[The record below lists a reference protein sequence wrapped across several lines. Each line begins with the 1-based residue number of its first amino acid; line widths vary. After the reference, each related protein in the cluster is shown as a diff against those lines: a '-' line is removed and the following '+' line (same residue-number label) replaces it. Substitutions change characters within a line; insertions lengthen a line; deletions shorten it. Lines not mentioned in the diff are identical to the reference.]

1 MTGVSWLRKNQV
13 PARLASLPVFLQSC
27 TYIHCYHLTVRSVNV
42 GVQRGTFRC
51 NCLVF
56 IDKLGVLSFNFS
68 LKGHLALEGA
78 CVMARGAERRGKP
91 EFSVLGTLSS
101 VGDM

>member
-1 MTGVSWLRKNQV
+1 M
-13 PARLASLPVFLQSC
+13 
-27 TYIHCYHLTVRSVNV
+27 RSVNISV
-42 GVQRGTFRC
+42 KRGTFRC

-56 IDKLGVLSFNFS
+56 IDKLGVLSFDFS

-78 CVMARGAERRGKP
+78 CAMARGAERRGKP
-91 EFSVLGTLSS
+91 EFSVLGALSS